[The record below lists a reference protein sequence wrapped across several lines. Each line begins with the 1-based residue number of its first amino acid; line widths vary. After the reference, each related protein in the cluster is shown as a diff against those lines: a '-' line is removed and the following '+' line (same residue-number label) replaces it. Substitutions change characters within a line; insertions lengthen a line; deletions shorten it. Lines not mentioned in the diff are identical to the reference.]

1 MRASAKNARGC
12 QRYFAPD
19 ELHPRA
25 QIKDYMPSDDGG
37 ANRMSRM
44 PLLVRQQSSAGDG
57 CEVPAFEQNLK
68 QRF

>member
-1 MRASAKNARGC
+1 MRASAKTARDC

-25 QIKDYMPSDDGG
+25 QIDDFMPSDGSG

-44 PLLVRQQSSAGDG
+44 PWLVRQQSSAGDG
-57 CEVPAFEQNLK
+57 REVAAFEKNLK
-68 QRF
+68 QRL